1 MRQRVSLIN
10 PAKSPA
16 ILPCKH
22 PMMRLGI
29 YHIVSQ
35 AVASNRNTL
44 AEEHIRLGKLF
55 PDAFLSNPA
64 LNLILIEN
72 SGLLLNIDEALDMED
87 FDKNL

>member
-16 ILPCKH
+16 ILPCEH

-44 AEEHIRLGKLF
+44 AEEHIRF
-55 PDAFLSNPA
+55 IFN
-64 LNLILIEN
+64 
-72 SGLLLNIDEALDMED
+72 NIG
-87 FDKNL
+87 